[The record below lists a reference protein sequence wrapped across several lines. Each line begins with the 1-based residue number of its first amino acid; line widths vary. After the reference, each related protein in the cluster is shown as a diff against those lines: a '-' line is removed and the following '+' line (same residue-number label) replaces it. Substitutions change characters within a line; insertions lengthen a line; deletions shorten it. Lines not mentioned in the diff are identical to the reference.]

1 MVLGMDAVFASGVN
15 AFQNARARLQ
25 AAVSPVERVRVSTI
39 PAASPQDASQPRAA
53 AGPSPAPPPPA
64 DPGGRAPSSPDFV
77 DASVEMIRAGQ
88 EARLGDALI
97 RTGEEMTRTIL
108 DIRA

>member
-1 MVLGMDAVFASGVN
+1 
-15 AFQNARARLQ
+15 
-25 AAVSPVERVRVSTI
+25 
-39 PAASPQDASQPRAA
+39 
-53 AGPSPAPPPPA
+53 
-64 DPGGRAPSSPDFV
+64 
-77 DASVEMIRAGQ
+77 MIRAGQ